1 MKINEKK
8 MYRLIIKEVFSE
20 YNLSEDKADD
30 LLAYIKGGPKPD
42 WMDDDDREIPK
53 PPKVPASK
61 KQAADDTMPFG
72 PSDIPSD
79 DAPERDVSGFQDRAG
94 PPLEDQIAALVQGM
108 PPEEVADI
116 FQAVFEK
123 LPGVEMQDEEPP
135 ETLYTPGAEGRPQAG
150 FKEELIRIIK
160 DELKNLTEAKKKEN
174 CFAKGK
180 YETFKG
186 KAKCIRRTK
195 GLDSESANA
204 YVAKVL
210 RDMGEI
216 E

>member
-1 MKINEKK
+1 
-8 MYRLIIKEVFSE
+8 MYKLIIKEVFSE

-42 WMDDDDREIPK
+42 WMDDDGREIPK
-53 PPKVPASK
+53 PPEVPASK
-61 KQAADDTMPFG
+61 KEPADDTMPL
-72 PSDIPSD
+72 PKDELLP
-79 DAPERDVSGFQDRAG
+79 V
-94 PPLEDQIAALVQGM
+94 EDQIAALVQGM

-116 FQAVFEK
+116 FQAVFER

-135 ETLYTPGAEGRPQAG
+135 ETLYTPGAEGRPQIG
-150 FKEELIRIIK
+150 FKEQLIRIIK
-160 DELKNLTEAKKKEN
+160 DELKNITEAKKKEN

>member
-42 WMDDDDREIPK
+42 WMDDDGRVVPE
-53 PPKVPASK
+53 PPEVPASK
-61 KQAADDTMPFG
+61 KQAADDTMPL
-72 PSDIPSD
+72 PKDELVP
-79 DAPERDVSGFQDRAG
+79 V
-94 PPLEDQIAALVQGM
+94 EDQIAALVQGM
-108 PPEEVADI
+108 PPEEVAEI
-116 FQAVFEK
+116 FQVVFER

-135 ETLYTPGAEGRPQAG
+135 ETLYTPGAEGRPQIG

-160 DELKNLTEAKKKEN
+160 NELKSMTEAKKKEN

-180 YETFKG
+180 YGTFDG
-186 KAKCIRRTK
+186 KAKCIQRTK
-195 GLDSESANA
+195 GLDTKSANA

>member
-1 MKINEKK
+1 MMKIDEKK
-8 MYRLIIKEVFSE
+8 MYKLIIKEVFSE

-30 LLAYIKGGPKPD
+30 LLAYIN
-42 WMDDDDREIPK
+42 
-53 PPKVPASK
+53 
-61 KQAADDTMPFG
+61 DTMPL
-72 PSDIPSD
+72 PKNELLP
-79 DAPERDVSGFQDRAG
+79 V
-94 PPLEDQIAALVQGM
+94 EDQIAALVQGM

-116 FQAVFEK
+116 FQAVFER

-135 ETLYTPGAEGRPQAG
+135 ETLYTPGAEGRPQVG
-150 FKEELIRIIK
+150 FKEQLIRIIK